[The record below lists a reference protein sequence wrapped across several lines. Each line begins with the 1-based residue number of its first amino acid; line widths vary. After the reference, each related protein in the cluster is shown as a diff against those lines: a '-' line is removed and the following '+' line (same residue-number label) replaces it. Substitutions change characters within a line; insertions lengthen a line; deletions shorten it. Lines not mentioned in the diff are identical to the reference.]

1 MLDLKLSGKTAI
13 VTGGS
18 SGIGMASAKA
28 LFKEGANVVIV
39 CKSQFESAILS
50 IKNNL
55 EDKRN
60 NEIIGIKS
68 NLTKTDSAKN
78 IVKTT
83 ISKFGKIDILINCA
97 GAAKAGAFLD
107 LKDDAFIDA
116 WELKLLGYIRM
127 VKEVSPGMI
136 KNMDGRIVNI
146 VGASGRT
153 PSPNLL
159 PLSTTNAALINFTR
173 GISKE
178 LAQFNVRI
186 NAISP
191 AMTETKR
198 AKTLIEQI
206 ARSKNVSVKEAI
218 IETTKNIPIGRMI
231 NPKEI
236 ATLVLYLVSDL
247 SASITGAEVLIDG
260 GQTPGI

>member
-28 LFKEGANVVIV
+28 LFEEGVNVVIV
-39 CKSQFESAILS
+39 CKSQFKNAVLS

-55 EDKRN
+55 ENKHN

-68 NLTKTDSAKN
+68 DLTKKDSAKN

-83 ISKFGKIDILINCA
+83 ISQFGKIDILVNCA
-97 GAAKAGAFLD
+97 GAAEAGAFLA

-116 WELKLLGYIRM
+116 WGLKLLGYIRM
-127 VKEVSPGMI
+127 TKEVSPGMI
-136 KNMDGRIVNI
+136 NNMDGRIVNI
-146 VGASGRT
+146 IGASGRT

-159 PLSTTNAALINFTR
+159 PVSTTNAALINFTR

-178 LAQFNVRI
+178 LAQFNIRI

-206 ARSKNVSVKEAI
+206 AQSKNISVKEAA

-236 ATLVLYLVSDL
+236 AVLVLYLVSDL
-247 SASITGAEVLIDG
+247 AASITGAEILMDG
-260 GQTPGI
+260 GQTPCI